1 MRNRLFIKCDNRWR
15 ERPGSATIRTRRIT
29 KAGPVQDRTSA
40 LFCNRIS
47 VKRRRDFGSPLGS
60 QSEIPV
66 TQAAILVL
74 EDGTVFEGESVGAPG
89 LSVGEVVFNTAMTGY
104 QEVLTDPSYARQMVT
119 LTYPHIGNTGMTDQD
134 NEASKVW
141 SAGLIVRDVPRRP
154 SNWRS
159 QVSLQDWLIQ
169 RGVVAIAGIDTRK
182 LTRILR
188 EKGAQNGALM
198 AGDIDVEKALEAA
211 RKFPG
216 LKGMDLA
223 KVVTTEK
230 TYTWTEGQLDLDA
243 NAFVSVPAKFK
254 VVAYDF
260 GVKTNILRMLAERG
274 CEVTVVPAQTPA
286 AEVLALKPDGVF
298 LSNGPGDPEP
308 CDYAIEAIKTF
319 IDVKIPTFGICL
331 GHQLLGLA
339 SGAQTMKMGHGH
351 HGANH
356 PVQDLDSGRVMITS
370 QNHGFAIDE
379 ATLPPTL
386 RVTHRSLFDG
396 TNQGVART
404 DVPAFSFQGHPEA
417 SPGPTDVG
425 PLFDRFVVL
434 MEQAKA

>member
-29 KAGPVQDRTSA
+29 KAGPVPDRTSA

-308 CDYAIEAIKTF
+308 CDYAIEAIRTF

-379 ATLPPTL
+379 ATLPATL